1 MCIRAWSTVRR
12 YSCFNRFTAVAQ
24 GRDTLVVNDNWG
36 TQKLVMKADV
46 SPLTARVCLS
56 IFALFFFPHP
66 RHKHTLPI
74 SHPFLLSVHATA
86 GLCYP
91 QSSGAIHQ
99 HDKGVKR
106 EYARGNK
113 SCVEYPQLKRL
124 LKNVNNARLSAHT
137 LQEFFIVDGMSQ
149 RNF

>member
-1 MCIRAWSTVRR
+1 
-12 YSCFNRFTAVAQ
+12 
-24 GRDTLVVNDNWG
+24 
-36 TQKLVMKADV
+36 MKADV
-46 SPLTARVCLS
+46 SPLTARVCPPTLS
-56 IFALFFFPHP
+56 IFAPFCFHP

-74 SHPFLLSVHATA
+74 SHPFLLSVLATA

-113 SCVEYPQLKRL
+113 SCVEYLWFKRL
-124 LKNVNNARLSAHT
+124 LENVNNESLSA
-137 LQEFFIVDGMSQ
+137 QNSAEFYIVDGISP
-149 RNF
+149 RVF